1 VHSPAF
7 QKDLVWLTGLL
18 PYAQASQVVE
28 RFGGQTVAVSSLWRA
43 TQRHAERLY
52 AAEQTRQA
60 AIQMEAT
67 PVPRSVEAAKPK
79 SLSMDGGMLHIRGE
93 GWKEMKVASIGTV
106 EPRRVAEHS
115 AGEPPSLV
123 HVTHLRY
130 TAVLGEVAPFRAAV
144 WTLIIETLFFA
155 TSFSSVVADGA
166 AWIWNIVAEVCPDSR
181 QIVDFFH
188 AVQHLSQ
195 AAQALFPTDP
205 AQATAW
211 LTKMRQ
217 HLTLGQVWFIIHA
230 LNAAHLSDLAHYFVT
245 HQRRMAYQEFREDG
259 CPIGSAAVESAVKQ
273 FKVRLTGPGMSWSR
287 PAAQRMLVLRAAIL
301 SGTFD
306 ALWDAA

>member
-1 VHSPAF
+1 
-7 QKDLVWLTGLL
+7 L
-18 PYAQASQVVE
+18 PYEQARAVVE

-43 TQRHAERLY
+43 TQRHGERLFE
-52 AAEQTRQA
+52 AEQARQA
-60 AIQMEAT
+60 SAQVAAT
-67 PVPRSVEAAKPK
+67 PSPRRVDATKPK
-79 SLSMDGGMLHIRGE
+79 SLSMDGGMVHIRGE

-106 EPRRVAEHS
+106 EPAHEQSNR
-115 AGEPPSLV
+115 EPPSWV

-144 WTLIIETLFFA
+144 WTLILETLFFA

-166 AWIWNIVAEVCPDSR
+166 AWIWNIVAELCPDSR

-211 LTKMRQ
+211 LTKMRE
-217 HLTLGQVWFIIHA
+217 HLALGQVWFIIHS

-245 HQRRMAYQEFREDG
+245 HQRRMTYQEFREDG
-259 CPIGSAAVESAVKQ
+259 CPIGSGAVESAVKQ

-287 PAAQRMLVLRAAIL
+287 AAAQRMLVLRAAIL
-301 SGTFD
+301 SATFD

>member
-7 QKDLVWLTGLL
+7 QKDLVWLSGLL
-18 PYAQASQVVE
+18 PYEQASQVVE

-43 TQRHAERLY
+43 TQRHAERLFE
-52 AAEQTRQA
+52 AEQARQA
-60 AIQMEAT
+60 AAQVAAT
-67 PVPRSVEAAKPK
+67 PVPRSVEATKPK
-79 SLSMDGGMLHIRGE
+79 SLSMDGGMVHIRGE

-106 EPRRVAEHS
+106 EPRRAC
-115 AGEPPSLV
+115 EPSDDEQPSLV

-130 TAVLGEVAPFRAAV
+130 TAVLGEVAPFRTAV
-144 WTLIIETLFFA
+144 WTLILQTLFFA

-166 AWIWNIVAEVCPDSR
+166 AWIWNVVAEVCPDSR
-181 QIVDFFH
+181 QIVDFYH
-188 AVQHLSQ
+188 AVQHLAQ

-211 LTKMRQ
+211 LTKMRE
-217 HLTLGQVWFIIHA
+217 HLALGQVWFIIHS
-230 LNAAHLSDLAHYFVT
+230 LNAAQLSDLAHYFVT
-245 HQRRMAYQEFREDG
+245 HQRRMTYQEFREDG
-259 CPIGSAAVESAVKQ
+259 CPIGSGAVESAVKQ

-287 PAAQRMLVLRAAIL
+287 AAAQRMLVLRAAIL